1 MWRRSGI
8 LLQASMRH
16 PVVAGTLQTAYAEPA
31 ARDQVIQDD
40 EACDAEEQAPVHA
53 STKSQQEQTT
63 SARSRILKVASEDY
77 VRSFLVKQFMQC
89 KFCRKLDLAAT
100 YRDRESDP

>member
-53 STKSQQEQTT
+53 STKNKQPLRVAEFSKWRLRMMCVPFLSSNSC
-63 SARSRILKVASEDY
+63 SANFVAN
-77 VRSFLVKQFMQC
+77 L
-89 KFCRKLDLAAT
+89 T
-100 YRDRESDP
+100 